1 MPYLKRIRYTLP
13 LTPVELQSAANW
25 VITKMLNR
33 IETLDKGKDI
43 LSYIIIAVKN
53 FSIDEHRKKLTRS
66 RKETALD
73 NKFDLSMSDTSTTL
87 EFIIEDI
94 SSSEQEEIILKK
106 IVLEKKKPSIVAKEL
121 GINPKIMKM
130 FLHNTKQKLV
140 T

>member
-13 LTPVELQSAANW
+13 LTPGELQSAANW

-33 IETLDKGKDI
+33 IDTLDKDRDI

-53 FSIDEHRKKLTRS
+53 FSIDEHRKVRTRVK
-66 RKETALD
+66 RETPID
-73 NKFDLSMSDTSTTL
+73 SKFDLSMSDTSTTM

-94 SSSEQEEIILKK
+94 ASSKEEEAILKK
-106 IVLEKKKPSIVAKEL
+106 IVLEKKKPSMVAKEL
-121 GINPKIMKM
+121 GINRKTMKSI
-130 FLHNTKQKLV
+130 LSKTKQKLL